1 MALEFNLITT
11 DDELKRPIISNT
23 TELFAQVTE
32 LCAGYQNVVYTAD
45 KEKEARED
53 RAKLNKLK
61 TGLQSAKKKVK
72 ELSSVPYDVFASEVD
87 KIIAVVDEAM
97 TNIDSQTEAFKQAR
111 VVRNLKN
118 AHIIYLE
125 LLKSVGMTEDWLPW
139 EKLLATRPTARTT
152 VEGVFGNDTS
162 WKYPADYDGS
172 EDVQVL
178 MDAGKKVVD
187 LIYRFIDMIIRS
199 QDTIKAMNH
208 PFEADGMRVLKDT
221 GNLQMAVNEMARL
234 KAIDDEKKAAI
245 EEAKREAEENARRE
259 AEEAARRAEE
269 EKARAVAE
277 AERKARE
284 EAEAKAKAEAERIR
298 QEEAEKARLEAQ
310 KIQYEKPEVL
320 TAPPVHPDDIADTE
334 KQIAEAGF
342 DPFGTPVARS
352 TESIVGI
359 NAGEQFPEI
368 HQQAEPQT
376 EVKREWIAFQ
386 AYMTIDEALALKEFF
401 DSRNIEFK
409 PV

>member
-23 TELFAQVTE
+23 NELFAQVNE
-32 LCAGYQNVVYTAD
+32 LCAGYKNVVYTAD

-97 TNIDSQTEAFKQAR
+97 TNIDTQTEAFKQAR
-111 VVRNLKN
+111 IDRNLKN

-245 EEAKREAEENARRE
+245 EQARKEAEEKARRE

-298 QEEAEKARLEAQ
+298 QEEAQ
-310 KIQYEKPEVL
+310 KIQYQKPEVIP
-320 TAPPVHPDDIADTE
+320 APPVHPDDLADTE

-342 DPFGTPVARS
+342 DPFGTPVSRS
-352 TESIVGI
+352 TEAIVGI

-376 EVKREWIAFQ
+376 TAGREWIAFQ